1 MPKVFEL
8 CCNKEKKMYYQTKKQ
23 NIVVEAGPEGRCNK
37 RSNNKR
43 SNNKR
48 STTTIDIIQLQRIK
62 EKELLNAWKKK
73 RDAEKTHRGIMRNR
87 RRDLRADD
95 ETSRFTETIDDENN
109 MLIC

>member
-8 CCNKEKKMYYQTKKQ
+8 CCNKEKKMSYQTKKQ

-43 SNNKR
+43 SNNNKR

-95 ETSRFTETIDDENN
+95 ETSRFTETIDDN